1 MLKRKTRLAVVAG
14 FATTLLALTAAGASA
29 SDGVAP
35 APGGTAAVVQS
46 APAAP
51 AGLVSPQSLGSQ
63 AFSGSFKASLRSR
76 TFYPK
81 AKGTI
86 SAWVQ
91 PSNCTSGYG
100 SITVDVYNVTVLTQ
114 VISYGKQSVPCSTG
128 GYVSWSD
135 AYPGAYQLQFD
146 RTGPAGKDE
155 NTKKVTGTIYFQN

>member
-1 MLKRKTRLAVVAG
+1 MFRSTSRLGLVAAG
-14 FATTLLALTAAGASA
+14 VGALLALSAASASA
-29 SDGVAP
+29 SDIAGP
-35 APGGTAAVVQS
+35 APEQAAAVLS
-46 APAAP
+46 APGAAD
-51 AGLVSPQSLGSQ
+51 GLVSPLSLGSQ

-91 PSNCTSGYG
+91 PGNCTPGYG

-128 GYVSWSD
+128 GYVSWAN

-155 NTKKVTGTIYFQN
+155 NTKTVTGTIYFQN